1 MRVAAHLGHAAVVK
15 ALLVAGAEKDQQTE
29 DGRTAVMAA
38 ALGGHAAAVEA
49 LARAGAN
56 TDIQDEV
63 RTAAR
68 CMQVVHAGGAC
79 RWMASQLSK
88 LSSV

>member
-1 MRVAAHLGHAAVVK
+1 MVK
-15 ALLVAGAEKDQQTE
+15 ALLVAGAEKDQQSE

-56 TDIQDEV
+56 TDVQDEV

-68 CMQVVHAGGAC
+68 THGAC
-79 RWMASQLSK
+79 MASLLRK
-88 LSSV
+88 LRYLALVPPPDLTVPHL